1 MTTPRFDREQIHA
14 GVREDLSTC
23 LAVEPDDVTLE
34 TNFFYD
40 LDGESIDVLDFG
52 FRCERRLGI
61 RSPFTRLTAPEAWQF
76 DDKGQISEQ
85 SLQALHAEFP
95 QIDWKTRL
103 GAKPMQSYKDA
114 VTIGL
119 MVEVLYFAQFA
130 EATPP
135 SASPA

>member
-1 MTTPRFDREQIHA
+1 MTSPRFDREQIHA

-23 LAVEPDDVTLE
+23 LAVEPDDVNLD

-61 RSPFTRLTAPEAWQF
+61 RSPFTRLTATEAWQF
-76 DDKGQISEQ
+76 DDKGELSEQ
-85 SLQALHAEFP
+85 SLQTLSTEFP
-95 QIDWKTRL
+95 LIDWKSRL
-103 GAKPMQSYKDA
+103 GGKPMQSYKDA

-119 MVEVLYFAQFA
+119 MVEVLYFAQFE
-130 EATPP
+130 EATQT
-135 SASPA
+135 SGKPA